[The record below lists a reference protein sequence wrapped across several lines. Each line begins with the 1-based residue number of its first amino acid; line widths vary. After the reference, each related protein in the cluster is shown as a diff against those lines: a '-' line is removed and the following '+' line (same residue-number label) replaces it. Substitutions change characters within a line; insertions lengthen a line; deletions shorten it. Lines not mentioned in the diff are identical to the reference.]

1 VVFCA
6 GLAKGEGLRPGD
18 RPYWVALNHVRGIG
32 AARVRR
38 LKESFATLHDAWHA
52 PRHELLAAGLDER
65 STEALCEERQRLDPE
80 ALLAAIEARGIEVLT
95 WEEGAYPRRL
105 AELPVAPPVLYV
117 RGALSTQDEWAIA
130 IVGTRRPTAYGREAA
145 AHFASA
151 LAGAGLTI
159 VSGLARG
166 IDAEAHRAAL
176 EAGGRSIA
184 VMGCGVDTI
193 YPPEHARLAQQMMES
208 GALVSSAPGTPP
220 DGANF
225 PPRNRIIAG
234 LSLATIVVEAGE
246 ESGAL
251 LTARYAADQGRDVF
265 AVPGN
270 VFSPTSRGTNR
281 LIQDGAQPGIEPDDV
296 LTALDLV
303 RAAEHRQARMLLP
316 DWPTEARRLEILG
329 RGPMHVDAIRLR
341 AQLPVEEVSSALAM
355 MELKRRVRH
364 VGGMQYVIRF

>member
-1 VVFCA
+1 M
-6 GLAKGEGLRPGD
+6 PGD

-52 PRHELLAAGLDER
+52 PRHKLLAAGLDER
-65 STEALCEERQRLDPE
+65 STESLCEERQRLDPE

-95 WEEGAYPRRL
+95 WEDGAYPRRL
-105 AELPVAPPVLYV
+105 AELPVGPPVLYV

-145 AHFASA
+145 VHFAST

-176 EAGGRSIA
+176 EVGGRSIA

-193 YPPEHARLAQQMMES
+193 YPPEHARLAQQIM
-208 GALVSSAPGTPP
+208 
-220 DGANF
+220 
-225 PPRNRIIAG
+225 
-234 LSLATIVVEAGE
+234 

-251 LTARYAADQGRDVF
+251 LTAGYAADQGRDVF

-270 VFSPTSRGTNR
+270 VFSPASRGTKR
-281 LIQDGAQPGIEPDDV
+281 LIQDGAQPAIEPNDI
-296 LTALDLV
+296 LSALDLV
-303 RAAEHRQARMLLP
+303 HAAEHRQARMLLP
-316 DWPTEARRLEILG
+316 DSPTEARRLEILG
-329 RGPMHVDAIRLR
+329 RDPLHVDAIRQR
-341 AQLPVEEVSSALAM
+341 AELPVEEVSSALAM
-355 MELKRRVRH
+355 MELKGLVRH

>member
-1 VVFCA
+1 M
-6 GLAKGEGLRPGD
+6 PGD
-18 RPYWVALNHVRGIG
+18 RPYWVALNHVRGVG

-65 STEALCEERQRLDPE
+65 STESLCEERQRLDPE
-80 ALLAAIEARGIEVLT
+80 ALLAEIEARGIEVLT

-105 AELPVAPPVLYV
+105 AELPVGPPVLYV

-145 AHFASA
+145 VHFAST

-193 YPPEHARLAQQMMES
+193 YPAEHARLAQQIMEC
-208 GALVSSAPGTPP
+208 GALVSDYAPGTPP
-220 DGANF
+220 DAANF

-246 ESGAL
+246 QSGAL
-251 LTARYAADQGRDVF
+251 LTAGYAADQGRDVF
-265 AVPGN
+265 AVPGS
-270 VFSPTSRGTNR
+270 VFSPASRGTNR
-281 LIQDGAQPGIEPDDV
+281 LIQDGAQPAIEPNDI
-296 LTALDLV
+296 LSALDLV
-303 RAAEHRQARMLLP
+303 RVAEHRQARMLLP
-316 DWPTEARRLEILG
+316 DSPTEARLLEILG
-329 RGPMHVDAIRLR
+329 RDPLHMDAIRLR
-341 AQLPVEEVSSALAM
+341 AELPIEEVSSALAM
-355 MELKRRVRH
+355 MELKGLVRH